1 MRIQRLSRSTH
12 VNTLVD
18 VCLMHIFS
26 FLSPV
31 PGVKFQ
37 KFGGILMI
45 FGVKFQKFGGILLIL
60 GVKFYKFIN
69 SLQKLKNKHSSPCRL
84 QMFGSPLLLQ
94 MSADVVRRLQTF
106 YLWKNK
112 QHLRSGWTKSAP
124 RRHRTN
130 LF

>member
-31 PGVKFQ
+31 PG
-37 KFGGILMI
+37 L
-45 FGVKFQKFGGILLIL
+45 
-60 GVKFYKFIN
+60 
-69 SLQKLKNKHSSPCRL
+69 L